1 MSHVERERDV
11 HLTDEEQRILNGEHG
26 EPQRLSLQ
34 VLVKLGEAY
43 GAERMVEI
51 RSAHLVGS
59 SYQIA
64 GEAGIAIYTQ
74 LVEQGARVK
83 VRTTSDPGSIDFTRW
98 RQFRTPAEYAE
109 RQILIAELL
118 DRMGVIPT
126 WTCTPYTIFNVPRFG
141 EDLGWSESSAVVFAN
156 SVMGARTNRLAAY
169 VDVCAALVGRVP
181 RFGLHLTEHRRGEV
195 LFELDPDL
203 SASFEDHHFPVL
215 GYLVGQVTGDRI
227 PVIVGIREAT
237 FDQLKAFGA
246 AAAASGSVALY
257 HMVGI
262 TPEARTLDEAFG
274 GRPPVERI
282 FVGKREIARTLEQMS
297 SGNGGRVDVVGVG
310 CPHASVDQMR
320 RYASLLYGKRVHAGV
335 ELWVCTNTVVEEM
348 ARKMGYVETLERAG
362 AKLMVGTCHNDCPL
376 GAWGFRR
383 LVTDSGKFAYY
394 TPTTVGSECVFAS
407 TEACIAAAVTGQVER
422 R

>member
-1 MSHVERERDV
+1 MF
-11 HLTDEEQRILNGEHG
+11 LTDEEQRILNGEHG

-83 VRTTSDPGSIDFTRW
+83 VRTTSDPASIDFTRW

-181 RFGLHLTEHRRGEV
+181 RFGLHLPEHRRGEV

-203 SASFEDHHFPVL
+203 SANFEDHDFPVL

-257 HMVGI
+257 HLVGI

-297 SGNGGRVDVVGVG
+297 SGNGGTVDVVGVG

-348 ARKMGYVETLERAG
+348 ARKMGYVETIERAG

-376 GAWGFRR
+376 GPWGFRR

-407 TEACIAAAVTGQVER
+407 TEACIAAAVTGQVDSNSAV
-422 R
+422 

>member
-1 MSHVERERDV
+1 MHV
-11 HLTDEEQRILNGEHG
+11 TDEERQILDGAFG
-26 EPQRLSLQ
+26 EPQRIALS

-43 GAERMVEI
+43 GADRMVEI
-51 RSAHLVGS
+51 VSAHVVGS

-64 GEAGIAIYTQ
+64 GEAGIEIYSQ

-83 VRTTSDPGSIDFTRW
+83 VRTTSDPGSIDFARW
-98 RQFRTPAEYAE
+98 REFKTPADYAE
-109 RQILIAELL
+109 RQMKIAELL

-126 WTCTPYTIFNVPRFG
+126 WTCTPYTTFNVPRFG

-156 SVMGARTNRLAAY
+156 SVIGARTNRLAAY
-169 VDVCAALVGRVP
+169 VDVCAALTGRVP
-181 RFGLHLTEHRRGEV
+181 RFGLHVPESRRGEV

-203 SASFEDHHFPVL
+203 SASFEDYFFPAL

-227 PVIVGIREAT
+227 PVIVGVRHAT

-262 TPEARTLDEAFG
+262 TPEARTLEEAFAG
-274 GRPPVERI
+274 HPPAERVEVGR
-282 FVGKREIARTLEQMS
+282 REIAQTMEQMS
-297 SGNGGRVDVVGVG
+297 TGQGGAVDVVGVG
-310 CPHASVDQMR
+310 CPHASIDQMQ
-320 RYASLLYGKRVHAGV
+320 RYAALLRGKRVHPGV
-335 ELWVCTNTVVEEM
+335 ELWICTNTVVEEM
-348 ARKMGYVETLERAG
+348 ARKVGYIEAIERAG
-362 AKLMVGTCHNDCPL
+362 GKLMVGTCHNDCPL

-383 LVTDSGKFAYY
+383 LATDSGKFAYY
-394 TPTTVGSECVFAS
+394 TPTTVGTECVFAS
-407 TEACIAAAVTGQVER
+407 TEACIEAAITGRVER

>member
-1 MSHVERERDV
+1 VF
-11 HLTDEEQRILNGEHG
+11 LTDEERRILDGAFG
-26 EPQRLSLQ
+26 EPQRISLQ

-43 GAERMVEI
+43 GAERMVQI
-51 RSAHLVGS
+51 QSAHLVGS

-64 GEAGIAIYTQ
+64 GEAGIAIYTR

-83 VRTTSDPGSIDFTRW
+83 VRTTSDPGSIDFARW
-98 RQFRTPAEYAE
+98 REFRTPAEYAE

-156 SVMGARTNRLAAY
+156 SVIGARTNRLAAY

-181 RFGLHLTEHRRGEV
+181 RFGLHLPEHRRGEV

-203 SASFEDHHFPVL
+203 STSFEDHDFPVL

-274 GRPPVERI
+274 GRAPAERVA
-282 FVGKREIARTLEQMS
+282 VGPREITRTLEQMS
-297 SGNGGRVDVVGVG
+297 TGQGGAVDVVGVG
-310 CPHASVDQMR
+310 CPHASIDQMR
-320 RYASLLYGKRVHAGV
+320 RYASLIHGKRVHAGV
-335 ELWVCTNTVVEEM
+335 ELWVCTNAVVEEM
-348 ARKMGYVETLERAG
+348 ARKMGYVETIERAG

-394 TPTTVGSECVFAS
+394 TPTTVGTECVFAS
-407 TEACIAAAVTGQVER
+407 TEACIAAAITGQVER